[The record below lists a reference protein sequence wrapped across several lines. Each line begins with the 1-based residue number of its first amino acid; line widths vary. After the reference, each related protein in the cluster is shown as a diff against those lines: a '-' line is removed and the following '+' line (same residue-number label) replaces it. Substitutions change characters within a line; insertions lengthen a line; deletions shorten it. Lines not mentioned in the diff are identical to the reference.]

1 MQYYIECVISANDS
15 EESSEYSLKEIAFF
29 IDSFL
34 KGKNYL
40 YSVTVRDIKA
50 GKYIYEKIG
59 HPMNGQ

>member
-1 MQYYIECVISANDS
+1 MEYYIECVISSDEP

-40 YSVTVRDIKA
+40 YSINVRNIKS
-50 GKYIYEKIG
+50 GKYLFEKIG
-59 HPMNGQ
+59 HPASEQ